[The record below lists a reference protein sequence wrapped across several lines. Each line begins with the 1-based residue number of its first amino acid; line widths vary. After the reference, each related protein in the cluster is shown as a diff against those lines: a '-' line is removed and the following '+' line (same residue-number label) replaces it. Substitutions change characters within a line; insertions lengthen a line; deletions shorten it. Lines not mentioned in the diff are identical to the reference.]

1 LAESNTSGVQP
12 EQVDTDQ
19 DRYPTL
25 NKVFHRILQEIEIP
39 GNHVSRVLV
48 ECLPSGEATYKVTP
62 ARADEYIGGYLPPE

>member
-1 LAESNTSGVQP
+1 LTESTSSGVQQ
-12 EQVDTDQ
+12 EQVDTDE

-39 GNHVSRVLV
+39 GNRVSRVLV

-62 ARADEYIGGYLPPE
+62 ARADDYVGGYLPPQ